1 MFENKKRLDE
11 ADVRLKQQ
19 QIMYEQVRSE
29 RNLHSKNLIEAQVR
43 RGLTSYMI
51 YIIFWYMPV

>member
-1 MFENKKRLDE
+1 MFENKKRLAE

-19 QIMYEQVRSE
+19 QSMYEQVRSE

-43 RGLTSYMI
+43 RG
-51 YIIFWYMPV
+51 